1 MKTTQEIAILIKKQ
15 IEGVITSEETKE
27 LKNWAQEDPK
37 NELFLK
43 EVLASD
49 SVFEDVLAY
58 MEFRQQLGDTWIS
71 NFKQNTSDKIFRGQK
86 KENKVFRLRWIGYAA
101 AILMVFF
108 AYQFFYVNDKA
119 PSSEQ
124 FQLADIEPGT
134 NKAELTLSD
143 GHKISLRADKEGI
156 GGDQHLTYND
166 GTPLFSLAKE
176 KLAKLT
182 ANIVVP
188 CGGKYQVTLPD
199 GTKVWL
205 NSSSKLT
212 YPLVFREDERI
223 VRLEGEAYFEVD
235 RMIRNGEK
243 KKFIVQTQ
251 DQNIEVTGTEF
262 NVSAYNDD
270 KRTVTTLVN
279 GAITIVSDSRRMALR
294 PNEQATLSEK
304 GIVKRNVDVQHFIA
318 WKNDKFLFYETGL
331 TDVMRAISRWYNIEV
346 IFPEHVPATFLY
358 GEIGRDKKLVEVLR
372 LLEKSGVKF
381 KAELKGSHPKLIILP

>member
-15 IEGVITSEETKE
+15 IEGVITSKETKE

-49 SVFEDVLAY
+49 NVFEDVLAY

-71 NFKQNTSDKIFRGQK
+71 NFKQNTSDKIFRGKK

-124 FQLADIEPGT
+124 FQLTDIEPGT

-212 YPLVFREDERI
+212 YPLVFREDERV